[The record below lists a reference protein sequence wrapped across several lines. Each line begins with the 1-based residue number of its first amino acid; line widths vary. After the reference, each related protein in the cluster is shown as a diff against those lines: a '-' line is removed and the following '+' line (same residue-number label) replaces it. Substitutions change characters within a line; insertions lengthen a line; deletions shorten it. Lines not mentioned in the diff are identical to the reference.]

1 MDTAMRQRIFV
12 YEHLS
17 GGGLADDGGGADA
30 ELLAMG
36 LAMRDAMVQDL
47 ARIEGVTVSCATSAR
62 AGSVPA
68 LPHVTPV
75 RPERGESPFGFVR
88 RQTQLH
94 DRVWIVAPESGGLL
108 ACMRKMVGKERWI
121 GCDST
126 AIRIASSKGATSEH
140 LTRQG
145 LRTPF
150 IGASGVSRWV
160 VKPDDGAGAVDTRVH
175 TSFDGALA
183 DLARRKRPGP
193 LGTLEPW
200 VDGEP
205 MSLSLLCGG
214 GRTELLSINRQHIRI
229 DDGGVLHYEGVQIGA
244 LALDDPRADALR
256 DTACRVA
263 QAIPGLRGFCGVDV
277 VWHPQCGPVVIE
289 VNPRVTCAYVG
300 LSAALQR
307 PLASEIVAM
316 FMEQETLGVA

>member
-1 MDTAMRQRIFV
+1 
-12 YEHLS
+12 
-17 GGGLADDGGGADA
+17 
-30 ELLAMG
+30 
-36 LAMRDAMVQDL
+36 
-47 ARIEGVTVSCATSAR
+47 
-62 AGSVPA
+62 
-68 LPHVTPV
+68 
-75 RPERGESPFGFVR
+75 
-88 RQTQLH
+88 
-94 DRVWIVAPESGGLL
+94 
-108 ACMRKMVGKERWI
+108 
-121 GCDST
+121 
-126 AIRIASSKGATSEH
+126 
-140 LTRQG
+140 
-145 LRTPF
+145 
-150 IGASGVSRWV
+150 
-160 VKPDDGAGAVDTRVH
+160 VH

-205 MSLSLLCGG
+205 MSLSLLCGS

-244 LALDDPRADALR
+244 LALDDPRADVLR
-256 DTACRVA
+256 DTASRVA

-289 VNPRVTCAYVG
+289 VNPRVTCAYMG

-316 FMEQETLGVA
+316 FMEQEMLGVA